1 MHRILAVL
9 FVLMSGGHGY
19 SQVTSD
25 AGGFAKIVARGAD
38 VQVVRGDS
46 ESAPSAAG
54 ELAEG
59 DSIRTG
65 PASFAVVATNNGVR
79 VTLGP
84 NSNVSLTSLS
94 ALPVITL
101 DQGTARV
108 RTEGW
113 TVRIKS
119 SVGDFIL
126 SETPGEAEFE
136 LLEEKVAVRV
146 FEGGITTE
154 QVETDAVIFRGSDQ
168 RPARIYRAGTTQRYF
183 PATPLYPVLP
193 RVYVAD
199 PGAAFPYA
207 FPAPSQQT
215 PNEP

>member
-1 MHRILAVL
+1 MHRILAAL
-9 FVLMSGGHGY
+9 FVLLPGPGY
-19 SQVTSD
+19 SQGTSD
-25 AGGFAKIVARGAD
+25 TGGFAEIVARGAD

-46 ESAPSAAG
+46 ERPPSAAG
-54 ELAEG
+54 ELAER

-84 NSNVSLTSLS
+84 NSNVYLTSLS

-108 RTEGW
+108 HTEGW

-126 SETPGEAEFE
+126 SETPAEAEFE

-146 FEGGITTE
+146 FAGGITTE

-193 RVYVAD
+193 RV
-199 PGAAFPYA
+199 
-207 FPAPSQQT
+207 
-215 PNEP
+215 